1 MGRIPYS
8 HVAVLG
14 NESYRSSSYWL
25 LCSHEQDRR
34 LFDCWLRG
42 IYFSNVTT
50 KVTILF
56 ANLHAYLDNMK
67 STWELL
73 EFRTEYYIRVIKDML
88 RSLGIPLDKLK
99 FVTGTD
105 YQLSAD
111 YTLDMYRLSSLVTE
125 HDAIKAGAE
134 VVKQVAN
141 PKISG
146 ILYPELQAL
155 DEEYLHVDAQFG
167 GTDQR
172 KIFMFAKKYLPKIG
186 YQSRIHL
193 MNPMVPGL
201 VGQKMSSSDENSKID
216 LIDDAKAVQRKIR
229 TAFCEPGNVET
240 NGVLSFA
247 TMVLFNIVEMPY
259 VVNRPEKFGGKQE
272 FNSAQEMVDAFA
284 KQELSPQDLKE
295 SVAEYLNKLLDPI
308 REDFKSQESRDL
320 VFKAYGTKLAD
331 PNAEKTG
338 REAGE
343 EMRRSEHAADGVSS
357 VLQGGRD
364 HEDLAD
370 GGQGRDLLRGD
381 RRGRGDATLGDVRT
395 AQALHGGAAAAPQ
408 GGGDHQPEAASR
420 GIVRVGGHGH
430 LRVQRG
436 RVGGG
441 ARGATCRGEGGRGHP
456 VRGSASRGA

>member
-1 MGRIPYS
+1 
-8 HVAVLG
+8 
-14 NESYRSSSYWL
+14 
-25 LCSHEQDRR
+25 
-34 LFDCWLRG
+34 
-42 IYFSNVTT
+42 
-50 KVTILF
+50 
-56 ANLHAYLDNMK
+56 MK

-73 EFRTEYYIRVIKDML
+73 EFRTEYYIRVIKGML
-88 RSLGIPLDKLK
+88 RSLGIHLDKLK
-99 FVTGTD
+99 FVTGTE
-105 YQLSAD
+105 YELKAD

-186 YQSRIHL
+186 YKSRIHL
-193 MNPMVPGL
+193 MNGMVPGL

-247 TMVLFNIVEMPY
+247 TMVLFNIVELPY
-259 VVNRPEKFGGKQE
+259 VVNRPEKYGGKQL
-272 FNSAQEMVDAFA
+272 FNTAQEMVEAFA

-308 REDFKSQESRDL
+308 RADFTSQEARDL

-331 PNAEKTG
+331 PNAEKTS
-338 REAGE
+338 RRGE
-343 EMRRSEHAADGVSS
+343 EVRRSEHAANGVSS

-381 RRGRGDATLGDVRT
+381 RRGRGEAAHGDVGT
-395 AQALHGGAAAAPQ
+395 AQALHGGGATSPQ
-408 GGGDHQPEAASR
+408 GGGDHEPEAATC
-420 GIVRVGGHGH
+420 GNVRVCRHGH
-430 LRVQRG
+430 LCCERG
-436 RVGGG
+436 RIGRG
-441 ARGATCRGEGGRGHP
+441 ARGASRGGEGGRDHP

>member
-1 MGRIPYS
+1 M
-8 HVAVLG
+8 
-14 NESYRSSSYWL
+14 
-25 LCSHEQDRR
+25 
-34 LFDCWLRG
+34 
-42 IYFSNVTT
+42 
-50 KVTILF
+50 LF

-73 EFRTEYYIRVIKDML
+73 EFRTEYYRRVIKGML
-88 RSLGIPLDKLK
+88 RSLGIPIDKLK

-105 YQLSAD
+105 YELKAD

-186 YQSRIHL
+186 YASRIHL

-201 VGQKMSSSDENSKID
+201 VGDKMSSSEENSKID

-229 TAFCEPGNVET
+229 TAFCEPGNVEK

-247 TMVLFNIVEMPY
+247 KMVLFHVIELPY
-259 VVNRPEKFGGKQE
+259 VVNRPEKYGGKQV
-272 FNSAQEMVDAFA
+272 FNTPEELEEAYK

-295 SVAEYLNKLLDPI
+295 SVAEYLNAILDPI
-308 REDFKSQESRDL
+308 RRDFQDEAFWQE
-320 VFKAYGTKLAD
+320 VF
-331 PNAEKTG
+331 
-338 REAGE
+338 R
-343 EMRRSEHAADGVSS
+343 
-357 VLQGGRD
+357 
-364 HEDLAD
+364 
-370 GGQGRDLLRGD
+370 
-381 RRGRGDATLGDVRT
+381 
-395 AQALHGGAAAAPQ
+395 
-408 GGGDHQPEAASR
+408 
-420 GIVRVGGHGH
+420 
-430 LRVQRG
+430 
-436 RVGGG
+436 
-441 ARGATCRGEGGRGHP
+441 
-456 VRGSASRGA
+456 

>member
-1 MGRIPYS
+1 
-8 HVAVLG
+8 
-14 NESYRSSSYWL
+14 
-25 LCSHEQDRR
+25 
-34 LFDCWLRG
+34 
-42 IYFSNVTT
+42 
-50 KVTILF
+50 
-56 ANLHAYLDNMK
+56 MK

-73 EFRTEYYIRVIKDML
+73 EFRTQYYIRVIKGML

-105 YQLSAD
+105 YELSAD

-186 YQSRIHL
+186 YKSRIHL
-193 MNPMVPGL
+193 MNVMVPGL
-201 VGQKMSSSDENSKID
+201 VGEKMSSSDENSKID
-216 LIDDAKAVQRKIR
+216 LIDDAKTVQRKIR

-259 VVNRPEKFGGKQE
+259 VVNRPEKFGGQQL
-272 FNSAQEMVDAFA
+272 FHSAQEMVDAFA

-295 SVAEYLNKLLDPI
+295 SVAEYLNKLLEPI
-308 REDFKSQESRDL
+308 RADFTAQEARDL

-331 PNAEKTG
+331 PSVEKTS
-338 REAGE
+338 RDGE
-343 EMRRSEHAADGVSS
+343 
-357 VLQGGRD
+357 
-364 HEDLAD
+364 
-370 GGQGRDLLRGD
+370 
-381 RRGRGDATLGDVRT
+381 
-395 AQALHGGAAAAPQ
+395 
-408 GGGDHQPEAASR
+408 
-420 GIVRVGGHGH
+420 RV
-430 LRVQRG
+430 
-436 RVGGG
+436 
-441 ARGATCRGEGGRGHP
+441 
-456 VRGSASRGA
+456 

>member
-1 MGRIPYS
+1 
-8 HVAVLG
+8 
-14 NESYRSSSYWL
+14 
-25 LCSHEQDRR
+25 
-34 LFDCWLRG
+34 
-42 IYFSNVTT
+42 
-50 KVTILF
+50 
-56 ANLHAYLDNMK
+56 MK

-99 FVTGTD
+99 FVTGTE
-105 YQLSAD
+105 YELKAD

-259 VVNRPEKFGGKQE
+259 VVNRPEKFGGKQL

-308 REDFKSQESRDL
+308 REDFKSQEARDL

-331 PNAEKTG
+331 PNMEKTG
-338 REAGE
+338 R
-343 EMRRSEHAADGVSS
+343 
-357 VLQGGRD
+357 GR
-364 HEDLAD
+364 
-370 GGQGRDLLRGD
+370 
-381 RRGRGDATLGDVRT
+381 
-395 AQALHGGAAAAPQ
+395 
-408 GGGDHQPEAASR
+408 
-420 GIVRVGGHGH
+420 
-430 LRVQRG
+430 
-436 RVGGG
+436 
-441 ARGATCRGEGGRGHP
+441 EGGET
-456 VRGSASRGA
+456 

>member
-186 YQSRIHL
+186 YQSRIPPDEPDGSRTGGSEDEFLRREQQDRPDRRREGSAAEDPH
-193 MNPMVPGL
+193 GL
-201 VGQKMSSSDENSKID
+201 LRAGQRGDERRAVVR
-216 LIDDAKAVQRKIR
+216 DDGAVQ
-229 TAFCEPGNVET
+229 
-240 NGVLSFA
+240 
-247 TMVLFNIVEMPY
+247 
-259 VVNRPEKFGGKQE
+259 
-272 FNSAQEMVDAFA
+272 
-284 KQELSPQDLKE
+284 
-295 SVAEYLNKLLDPI
+295 
-308 REDFKSQESRDL
+308 
-320 VFKAYGTKLAD
+320 
-331 PNAEKTG
+331 
-338 REAGE
+338 
-343 EMRRSEHAADGVSS
+343 H
-357 VLQGGRD
+357 
-364 HEDLAD
+364 
-370 GGQGRDLLRGD
+370 
-381 RRGRGDATLGDVRT
+381 RGDALRGESSREVRRQAGVQQCAGDGGRVRE
-395 AQALHGGAAAAPQ
+395 ARAESAG
-408 GGGDHQPEAASR
+408 PE
-420 GIVRVGGHGH
+420 G
-430 LRVQRG
+430 
-436 RVGGG
+436 VGGG
-441 ARGATCRGEGGRGHP
+441 VPEQAAGPHPRGLQEPGVARPGVQGLWNEAGGPERGEDG
-456 VRGSASRGA
+456 